1 MVENKKCSKPPT
13 SIPWLRKQLPEGNP
27 IFTWR
32 KSGIQVAHIH
42 ASHQGSWALQ
52 KKETQGAP
60 PKKRNM
66 IGWYFLGEFY
76 GWCYVLN
83 WWQGYTDIP
92 H

>member
-13 SIPWLRKQLPEGNP
+13 SIPLLRKQLPKSNP

-60 PKKRNM
+60 QKKET
-66 IGWYFLGEFY
+66 LL
-76 GWCYVLN
+76 V
-83 WWQGYTDIP
+83 DIS
-92 H
+92 